1 MTHRPTVLIALVT
14 ALMWLAGTSRASAA
28 PILIDFRVEVDN
40 ETLTATALAGLA
52 ALEDISLDELTVSL
66 LYPETVSPP
75 TIDLQ
80 PFFDLWPFTMAAGDV
95 VPIGTPLFTVS
106 GLVAGTSY
114 TGSFALQQF
123 GNEIPLVS
131 RDFAFETAPV
141 PEPATLLLLSSGLVA
156 TACVKRRRRRSS
168 AV

>member
-1 MTHRPTVLIALVT
+1 
-14 ALMWLAGTSRASAA
+14 
-28 PILIDFRVEVDN
+28 
-40 ETLTATALAGLA
+40 
-52 ALEDISLDELTVSL
+52 
-66 LYPETVSPP
+66 
-75 TIDLQ
+75 
-80 PFFDLWPFTMAAGDV
+80 MAAGDI

-123 GNEIPLVS
+123 GNEVPLVS

>member
-1 MTHRPTVLIALVT
+1 
-14 ALMWLAGTSRASAA
+14 
-28 PILIDFRVEVDN
+28 
-40 ETLTATALAGLA
+40 
-52 ALEDISLDELTVSL
+52 
-66 LYPETVSPP
+66 
-75 TIDLQ
+75 
-80 PFFDLWPFTMAAGDV
+80 MAAGDV
-95 VPIGTPLFTVS
+95 VPIDTPLFTVC